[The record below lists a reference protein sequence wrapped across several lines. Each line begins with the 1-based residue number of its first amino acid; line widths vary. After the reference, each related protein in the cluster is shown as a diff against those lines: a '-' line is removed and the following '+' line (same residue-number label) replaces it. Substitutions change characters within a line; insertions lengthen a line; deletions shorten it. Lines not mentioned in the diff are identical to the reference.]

1 MKAKVLSSHGG
12 NDTVPGNAYRA
23 VTPDIVRE
31 LLERAFLERAV
42 FEILQ
47 KLANDPNIGCCNER
61 ALQTGQSHREGSS
74 SKLVDIT
81 LQIILAETTCM
92 LNIVTGG
99 DHQSRSKSETQ
110 FVREGTQHE
119 TAKIFISYRH
129 DDSSGYAGRVHDRL
143 QHEFGAD
150 LVFMDVDAIP
160 LGVNFVKILR
170 EEVARCGVLL
180 AVIGPDWLDV
190 RDDDGNRR
198 LENPN
203 DFVRIEIAAALQ
215 RDIPVIPILLNGA
228 RIPKADQLPDDLKE
242 LASRNGLDVRHASF
256 QSDMERLVRGLK
268 ASI

>member
-1 MKAKVLSSHGG
+1 MAKVFICYRR
-12 NDTVPGNAYRA
+12 NDAGHA
-23 VTPDIVRE
+23 
-31 LLERAFLERAV
+31 
-42 FEILQ
+42 
-47 KLANDPNIGCCNER
+47 
-61 ALQTGQSHREGSS
+61 
-74 SKLVDIT
+74 
-81 LQIILAETTCM
+81 
-92 LNIVTGG
+92 
-99 DHQSRSKSETQ
+99 
-110 FVREGTQHE
+110 
-119 TAKIFISYRH
+119 
-129 DDSSGYAGRVHDRL
+129 AGRVHDRL
-143 QHEFGAD
+143 EQELGRD
-150 LVFMDVDAIP
+150 LLFMDVDAIP
-160 LGVNFVKILR
+160 LGADFTKILR

-256 QSDMERLVRGLK
+256 QSDIERLVRGLK